1 MHLFVGPSL
10 RSHRPQGLR
19 QLALVLGCWVAT
31 ALLALAAPLTA
42 EGKEK
47 RPSKSAKAKGAM
59 AAKEKAP
66 KRSERAPKRPERA
79 PKRPER
85 APIHAPIPF
94 DRTGLGQPAAIFDP
108 STTALQAWHTALDAA
123 LTGNRVARM
132 AVYGASHTAADLWT
146 GELRRR
152 LQSRYGDAGH
162 GFLVPA
168 KWNLGYRHQD
178 LVVEASQGWQ
188 IARHLRVQ
196 GDAVGDFGLAGLRML
211 SNNPLDFA
219 QIRTTAA
226 NPLGRSA
233 DRLELWFRSTPQGG
247 DLAVELNGSK
257 ESITCRGD
265 EGVTRKIWQMIDG
278 PKDLRLAPVGNGM
291 VAIDG
296 VVVERGTKGVV
307 VDQLGI
313 PGMQAE
319 IHLHWTETPW
329 AQQLQWRQPDLI
341 VLAYGTNDIAQADET
356 MDHYLQVWRQVLARV
371 RKAAPQASCLIVGPT
386 DRLTRDDRKRWIS
399 LPRTQDV
406 IETQRKAAA
415 MAGCGHWDARAAMG
429 NDGAMLRWKKAGL
442 ATNDRVH
449 LTRDGYSRLAE
460 LFDIALHRGL
470 PQRKPE

>member
-1 MHLFVGPSL
+1 M
-10 RSHRPQGLR
+10 
-19 QLALVLGCWVAT
+19 LGCWLASTV
-31 ALLALAAPLTA
+31 LALAAPPTV

-47 RPSKSAKAKGAM
+47 RAFRSAKAKSAKA
-59 AAKEKAP
+59 AKKKAP
-66 KRSERAPKRPERA
+66 SKAEPS
-79 PKRPER
+79 
-85 APIHAPIPF
+85 PIHAPIPF
-94 DRTGLGQPAAIFDP
+94 DRSGLGQPAVIFDP
-108 STTALQAWHTALDAA
+108 SSTALTAWYTALDEA

-211 SNNPLDFA
+211 SDNPLDF
-219 QIRTTAA
+219 IHMRTTTA
-226 NPLGRSA
+226 NAIGRSA
-233 DRLELWFRSTPQGG
+233 DRVELWFRPSQQGG
-247 DLAVELNGSK
+247 DLAVELNGTQ
-257 ESITCRGD
+257 ESIACRGD
-265 EGVTRKIWQMIDG
+265 EGVKRKIWQLIDG
-278 PKDLRLAPVGNGM
+278 PQDLRLAPIGNGM
-291 VAIDG
+291 VGIDG

-319 IHLHWTETPW
+319 IHLHWAETAW
-329 AQQLQWRQPDLI
+329 AQQLQWRKPDLI
-341 VLAYGTNDIAQADET
+341 VLAYGTNDIAQTDET
-356 MDHYLQVWRQVLARV
+356 MDHYLQVWRRVLARV

-386 DRLTRDDRKRWIS
+386 DRLTRDDRKRWVS

-460 LFDIALHRGL
+460 LFDVALHRGL
-470 PQRKPE
+470 PQRQRE